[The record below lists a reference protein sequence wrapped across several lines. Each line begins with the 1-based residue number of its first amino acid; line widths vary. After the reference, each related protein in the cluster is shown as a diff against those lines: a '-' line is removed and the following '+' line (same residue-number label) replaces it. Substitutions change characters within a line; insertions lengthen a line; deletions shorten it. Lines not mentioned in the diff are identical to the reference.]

1 MAPCH
6 FLNKWRFNVNLAY
19 FDIRIC
25 VGLWSVCCRFV
36 IGLSSGLSVC
46 CWLRFQYC
54 ANDGFSVGAM
64 SVIYRSQIGRFDT
77 ESYPK
82 WPRHEPDWF
91 YGVLSNIV
99 GGRQLADS
107 LKMLRFLSVSCRYG
121 RCDWG
126 IRGNIIFC
134 NSGCNT
140 KIQHICLQMLY
151 SILASVKRA
160 FRRCY
165 INRHHM
171 SQHIQLPI
179 ICNFFF
185 VMSTHN

>member
-1 MAPCH
+1 MPTCFILLRFTHICIFQHWRNKDIYYHYHLRTHCDRLTHAYMCQESNLAFVMIMAPCH

-46 CWLRFQYC
+46 SRLQFQHC
-54 ANDGFSVGAM
+54 ANDRFSVGAM
-64 SVIYRSQIGRFDT
+64 SVIYWSQIGRFHT

-91 YGVLSNIV
+91 YGVFSNIV
-99 GGRQLADS
+99 GGRQLANS
-107 LKMLRFLSVSCRYG
+107 LKNLRFLSVSCRFG

-126 IRGNIIFC
+126 I
-134 NSGCNT
+134 SSP
-140 KIQHICLQMLY
+140 K
-151 SILASVKRA
+151 LA
-160 FRRCY
+160 CY
-165 INRHHM
+165 
-171 SQHIQLPI
+171 
-179 ICNFFF
+179 
-185 VMSTHN
+185 